1 VDQWNALLP
10 YLPFVLGGI
19 AVIIALALIAV
30 GISNANQVDPLAER
44 LADYAGQ
51 ADAVSNLED
60 IEMSVPF
67 SQRVILPIMQAIAKF
82 TTQFTPQQTLEKT
95 QLLLNLAGNPR
106 GLTPGVFWAM
116 RFGALIGLGIIFLI
130 MMAPRGPIYTIGG
143 GLFGAVLGYLMPQMW
158 LQSQCTR
165 RQQAIIK
172 ALPDAL
178 DLMSICV
185 EAGLGFDQA
194 MGKVHEKWTNELALS
209 FGRVLREIQLGKTR
223 REALKS
229 MDESMGVA
237 DVTAF
242 CSAIIQADQLGVSI
256 SKVLKIQSE
265 QMRIKRRQRAQ
276 EKAQQAPIKMM
287 IPMVLLIF
295 PAIWLVLLGP
305 AGVQVYKQFYGSGQ

>member
-1 VDQWNALLP
+1 VELNAIMP
-10 YLPFVLGGI
+10 YVPFIAGGVVL
-19 AVIIALALIAV
+19 IIAIALIAV
-30 GISNANQVDPLAER
+30 GISNANQSDPLAER

-51 ADAVSNLED
+51 AEAVANLED

-95 QLLLNLAGNPR
+95 QQLLNVAGNPN

-130 MMAPRGPIYTIGG
+130 LMAPRGAIYTIGG
-143 GLFGAVLGYLMPQMW
+143 GLFGAVFGYLMPQLW
-158 LQSQCTR
+158 LQSKVRR
-165 RQQAIIK
+165 RQEGIIK

-194 MGKVHEKWTNELALS
+194 MGKVHEKWINELALS

-229 MDESMGVA
+229 MDESMNVA
-237 DVTAF
+237 DVTTF
-242 CSAIIQADQLGVSI
+242 VSAIIQADQLGVSI

-295 PAIWLVLLGP
+295 PSIWLVLLGP
-305 AGVQVYKQFYGSGQ
+305 AAIQAYKQFFH

>member
-1 VDQWNALLP
+1 MP
-10 YLPFVLGGI
+10 YLPYIVGG
-19 AVIIALALIAV
+19 VIVVVILIALIAV
-30 GISNANQVDPLAER
+30 GISNANQSDPLAER

-51 ADAVSNLED
+51 AEAVANLED

-67 SQRVILPIMQAIAKF
+67 SQRVILPIMQTIAKF

-95 QLLLNLAGNPR
+95 HQLLNVAGNPS
-106 GLTPGVFWAM
+106 GLTPGIFWAM
-116 RFGALIGLGIIFLI
+116 RFGALIGLGILFLI
-130 MMAPRGPIYTIGG
+130 LMSSRGPIYTVGG
-143 GLFGAVLGYLMPQMW
+143 GLFGAVFGYLMPQMW
-158 LQSQCTR
+158 LQSKVRR
-165 RQQAIIK
+165 RQEAIIK

-194 MGKVHEKWTNELALS
+194 MGKVYEKWANDLALS

-229 MDESMGVA
+229 MDESMEVA

-242 CSAIIQADQLGVSI
+242 VSAIIQADQLGVSI

-295 PAIWLVLLGP
+295 PSIWLVLLGP
-305 AGVQVYKQFYGSGQ
+305 AAIQAFKQFYVPGG